1 MAECSWS
8 EPGVVFFWFIA
19 TAVITVGFVFRDPT
33 FDNRLLMVG
42 SVLPGFDIV
51 FGRSRVLH
59 SVTVSI
65 ALLTL
70 VMLATDRGS
79 VRRKTLLGLPI
90 GMILHLVFD
99 AAWNDTATF
108 WWPFTG
114 LAFDDVGMSITDRGL
129 VSVVLEAA
137 GFVLCIWLWRIN
149 GLGGAARMRRF
160 LADGQLI
167 TTPERRA

>member
-1 MAECSWS
+1 
-8 EPGVVFFWFIA
+8 
-19 TAVITVGFVFRDPT
+19 
-33 FDNRLLMVG
+33 
-42 SVLPGFDIV
+42 
-51 FGRSRVLH
+51 VLH